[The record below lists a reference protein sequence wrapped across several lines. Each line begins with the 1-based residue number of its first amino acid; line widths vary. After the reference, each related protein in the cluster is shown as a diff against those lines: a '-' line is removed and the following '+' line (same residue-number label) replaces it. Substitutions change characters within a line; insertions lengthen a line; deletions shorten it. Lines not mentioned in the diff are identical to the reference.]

1 MSCGVDVLLRITNV
15 SMAAIRDPMMK
26 GFRCVSSSDAFTMCK
41 CVLC

>member
-1 MSCGVDVLLRITNV
+1 MSCGVNVMLRISNIY
-15 SMAAIRDPMMK
+15 MAAIRGPMMK